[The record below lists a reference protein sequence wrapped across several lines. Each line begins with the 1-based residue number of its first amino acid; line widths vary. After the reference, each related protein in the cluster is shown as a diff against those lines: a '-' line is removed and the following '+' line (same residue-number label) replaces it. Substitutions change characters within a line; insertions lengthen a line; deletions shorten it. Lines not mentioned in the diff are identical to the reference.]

1 MAQAG
6 SSQGL
11 RLPVSGRGQ
20 GSGIFSVGEA
30 ETSSRKSIPVG
41 RSFPTRPSFFRMLTG
56 STITQRWLVRNRTC
70 LAANSVMEI
79 KGLFFLK
86 EEIKGSTQR

>member
-1 MAQAG
+1 M
-6 SSQGL
+6 
-11 RLPVSGRGQ
+11 
-20 GSGIFSVGEA
+20 
-30 ETSSRKSIPVG
+30 
-41 RSFPTRPSFFRMLTG
+41 RMLTG

>member
-6 SSQGL
+6 SFQGL

-30 ETSSRKSIPVG
+30 EVSSRKSIPVG
-41 RSFPTRPSFFRMLTG
+41 RRPSFFRMLTG

-79 KGLFFLK
+79 KGLFFF
-86 EEIKGSTQR
+86 KGGD